1 MAGESHFVKV
11 FGTWKP
17 PNPGDVNASY
27 QKVFGTW
34 RANHPSDT
42 NKKYVKVHGQ
52 WRATETSAPPP
63 GGGTYILAATS
74 LFLGTTGTGH
84 AEFNTT
90 EYRGS
95 IIEIRARL
103 TWTSFAL
110 TDPALSLTGRPSG
123 NFYRSVSNIGDEF
136 DGRTIDHRI
145 DTFDPASL
153 TEFNSGASIG
163 FSIVHT
169 NGPSF
174 ISTVINNVQLSLT
187 IS

>member
-11 FGTWKP
+11 FGAWKP

-63 GGGTYILAATS
+63 GGGDYVLGATS
-74 LFLGTTGTGH
+74 LSIPTSTSGGL

-95 IIEIRARL
+95 IIEIRMRISWRSIP
-103 TWTSFAL
+103 TGSS
-110 TDPALSLTGRPSG
+110 LSVSGRPNS
-123 NFYRSVSNIGDEF
+123 NFYRNITLDNTWSN
-136 DGRTIDHRI
+136 RTIDHRI
-145 DTFDPASL
+145 DTFDATSL
-153 TEFNSGASIG
+153 TDFNSGAAIG
-163 FSIVHT
+163 FNFSHTSLILSSIMT
-169 NGPSF
+169 
-174 ISTVINNVQLSLT
+174 NVQLRLT